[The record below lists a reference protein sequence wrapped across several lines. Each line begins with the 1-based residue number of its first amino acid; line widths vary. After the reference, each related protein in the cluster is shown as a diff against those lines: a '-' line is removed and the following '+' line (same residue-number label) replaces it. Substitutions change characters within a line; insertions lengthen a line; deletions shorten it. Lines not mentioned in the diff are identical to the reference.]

1 MAAKDAGLVAVDWV
15 LLKVSKLSGNGVGT
29 TVVLR
34 VDSRVG
40 WVIVRIGRKPSA

>member
-1 MAAKDAGLVAVDWV
+1 MAVDWV
-15 LLKVSKLSGNGVGT
+15 LLKVSKLSGSGVGT

-40 WVIVRIGRKPSA
+40 WVASRIEAVIGW